1 MMSESKQ
8 IKPLDFNFQETFQVS
23 SFLGLGLSLWVWN
36 QVTVGTGAGA
46 GRAGIRL
53 QCVPFDPPLN
63 VNTMLKCE
71 PQI

>member
-8 IKPLDFNFQETFQVS
+8 IKPLDFKKHFQFH
-23 SFLGLGLSLWVWN
+23 SFWVWN
-36 QVTVGTGAGA
+36 EVTVGRGAGA
-46 GRAGIRL
+46 GRAGIRRL
-53 QCVPFDPPLN
+53 RLKCVPFDPPLN